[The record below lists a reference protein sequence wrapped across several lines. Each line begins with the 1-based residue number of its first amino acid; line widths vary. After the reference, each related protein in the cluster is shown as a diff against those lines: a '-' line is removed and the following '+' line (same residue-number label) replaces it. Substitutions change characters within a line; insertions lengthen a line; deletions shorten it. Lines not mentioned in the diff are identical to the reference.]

1 MTAPSAKDQEGFA
14 AFLLRARARGLD
26 DKPLFSALES
36 TPRRMFVPSEYQQ
49 TAFSPRMIPIDC
61 GETME
66 GLDLQATVIS
76 ALEIHDGCR
85 VLEIGTGSGFTG
97 AVMARLASRVITVDR
112 FRRLV
117 EQATE
122 RFRALGLANVIA
134 RHGNAHKAVEG
145 EGPYDRIIVWAAFDS
160 MPRHFVDLLSSG
172 GVMIAPIGGA
182 EEEQVL
188 ARLEKVG
195 SRFERKDVG
204 RARLQP
210 LQNSVA
216 AAL

>member
-1 MTAPSAKDQEGFA
+1 MTTPPARDQEGFA
-14 AFLLRARARGLD
+14 AFLLRARAGGLD
-26 DKPLFSALES
+26 DKQLFSALES
-36 TPRRMFVPSEYQQ
+36 TPRRIFVPPDHQQ
-49 TAFSPRMIPIDC
+49 AAFSSRMIPIDC

-66 GLDLQATVIS
+66 GLDLQATVLS

-85 VLEIGTGSGFTG
+85 ALEIGTGSGFTG
-97 AVMARLASRVITVDR
+97 AVMGRLASRVTTVDR

-117 EQATE
+117 EQAAE
-122 RFRALGLANVIA
+122 RFRALGLTNVIA

-145 EGPYDRIIVWAAFDS
+145 EGPYDRIVVWAAFDS

-172 GVMIAPIGGA
+172 GIMVAPIGGA

-188 ARLEKVG
+188 ARLEKIG
-195 SRFERKDVG
+195 SRFERKDIG
-204 RARLQP
+204 RVRLQP

-216 AAL
+216 AVL